1 MTISRGENAGGPNS
15 AATRNRALR
24 KKKVQISA
32 AAVPHLEALQ
42 NVITE
47 QRHEWSR
54 EERRALFDA
63 IRPYLPIILKIEGP
77 R

>member
-1 MTISRGENAGGPNS
+1 MRKKQQQAPAT
-15 AATRNRALR
+15 AAYHVETLR
-24 KKKVQISA
+24 K
-32 AAVPHLEALQ
+32 
-42 NVITE
+42 VITE

-63 IRPYLPIILKIEGP
+63 IRPLLPIILKIEVS